1 LIEGKLA
8 PAWLI
13 SGLATFGVITVME
26 IVAPLGLSN
35 ALATLIIALI
45 VVVINSF
52 IGLGIGARWPDYTVG
67 ARSRYVTLKG
77 FLVGFALSGLITMS
91 VFAPVGLY
99 IVTSG
104 GVRGEVPFLGLE
116 LLPMLMVS
124 IVFGGV
130 LIVLSYLF
138 CRKGVENLL
147 SNA

>member
-1 LIEGKLA
+1 
-8 PAWLI
+8 
-13 SGLATFGVITVME
+13 
-26 IVAPLGLSN
+26 
-35 ALATLIIALI
+35 
-45 VVVINSF
+45 
-52 IGLGIGARWPDYTVG
+52 
-67 ARSRYVTLKG
+67 
-77 FLVGFALSGLITMS
+77 MS